1 MEIKHKLEALLEKD
15 AVEII
20 KSAVSR
26 AKSGDGAA
34 LRMCLE
40 RLLPTR
46 ERMISLVGLPT
57 IASASDIP
65 TALGFIV
72 GAVTKG
78 EITPSEGSTLCGML
92 TSMRSAFE
100 LVDLAARLEAIERAL
115 PGPQGGSGTASGS
128 GGEQ

>member
-1 MEIKHKLEALLEKD
+1 MEIKHKLESLLEKD

-20 KSAVSR
+20 KSAISR

-57 IASASDIP
+57 IAGASDIP

-78 EITPSEGSTLCGML
+78 EITPSEGSALCGML

-100 LVDLAARLEAIERAL
+100 LIDL
-115 PGPQGGSGTASGS
+115 TAP
-128 GGEQ
+128 